1 MSRID
6 YPSAIHETVKTL
18 LQKEKQ
24 QSKAFVRDR
33 IRFLRLLKSG
43 ECTSQIQAGGLIGLH
58 PRSSQRLWQ
67 QYRQGGL
74 KVLLT
79 YPYQGTSCRL
89 SQEQRGQ
96 LNAHLAQDHT
106 QFLHEAQHY
115 IQEQFGV
122 RYSMGGL
129 HKLFGRMKVK
139 KKTGR
144 PSNFRK
150 DEKGAEDFKKSF
162 LPL

>member
-1 MSRID
+1 MSKID
-6 YPSAIHETVKTL
+6 YPGAIKETLEVL
-18 LQKEKQ
+18 LQRERE
-24 QSKAFVRDR
+24 QSKAFVRDH

-43 ECTSQIQAGGLIGLH
+43 RCSSQIQAGECIGLS
-58 PRSSQRLWQ
+58 PRSSHRLWK

-74 KVLLT
+74 KALLT

-89 SQEQRGQ
+89 SKEQQEQ
-96 LNAHLAQDHT
+96 LNNYLAEDQI
-106 QFLHEAQHY
+106 QFLHEAKHY
-115 IQEQFGV
+115 IQQQFGV

-144 PSNFRK
+144 PSNYRK
-150 DEKGAEDFKKSF
+150 DEKGASIFKKSF
-162 LPL
+162 LSL

>member
-1 MSRID
+1 MSWID
-6 YPSAIHETVKTL
+6 YPRAIKETL
-18 LQKEKQ
+18 EALRQRERE

-43 ECTSQIQAGGLIGLH
+43 WCSSQIQAGELIGFS

-67 QYRQGGL
+67 QYREEGL
-74 KVLLT
+74 QAILT

-89 SQEQRGQ
+89 SKEQREQ
-96 LNAHLAQDHT
+96 LNDYLAEDGV
-106 QFLHEAQHY
+106 QFLHEAGHY
-115 IQEQFGV
+115 IQQHFGV
-122 RYSMGGL
+122 RYSVGGL

-144 PSNFRK
+144 PSNYRK
-150 DEKGAEDFKKSF
+150 DEKGASHFKKSS
-162 LPL
+162 LSW